1 MLWVTNLHNLRCS
14 SGFGGLAC
22 THAVSFAGEIAQ
34 FGAQTGGSC
43 RSEHASDVL
52 AHHKLVGEEDFFNVR
67 ENAASSASRGKLQ
80 TFLAGDDVHVFSE
93 SDEIDSDNV

>member
-67 ENAASSASRGKLQ
+67 ENAAASASRGGFKREADRG
-80 TFLAGDDVHVFSE
+80 LASDDVQHLQRIRR
-93 SDEIDSDNV
+93 D